1 MGEDSLLNIFVIPTE
16 VEESCHFLI
25 LLKFRSMR
33 FLGNCS
39 MRRAG
44 MPKCH
49 AAQGGAS
56 VAVALAPPSDR
67 QG

>member
-25 LLKFRSMR
+25 LLKFRGLRS
-33 FLGNCS
+33 LGNCA
-39 MRRAG
+39 MRRAW

-49 AAQGGAS
+49 VVQGGAR